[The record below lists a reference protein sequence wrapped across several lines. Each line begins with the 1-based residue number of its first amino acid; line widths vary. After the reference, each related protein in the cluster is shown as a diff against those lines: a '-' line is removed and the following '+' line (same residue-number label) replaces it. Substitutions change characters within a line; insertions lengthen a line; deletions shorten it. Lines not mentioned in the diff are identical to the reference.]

1 MFANNIVAMFFLIRT
16 KPKLLLK
23 INFNAMDAL
32 KNKIKQNTEKMIN
45 DIKENIKETAKGG
58 SQES

>member
-23 INFNAMDAL
+23 INFKAMDAL
-32 KNKIKQNTEKMIN
+32 KNRIN
-45 DIKENIKETAKGG
+45 NSMHINVIAPDSASFCGTYKHAV
-58 SQES
+58 